1 MEYRY
6 VQSAEQLMT
15 CMDSLLS
22 AKVMAVH
29 IQTAGPEPHRHR
41 LRLIQLAVPECPV
54 VAVDAFSV
62 LPEGKPLLK
71 RIL

>member
-1 MEYRY
+1 M
-6 VQSAEQLMT
+6 S

-29 IQTAGPEPHRHR
+29 IRTAGPEPQRHR

-71 RIL
+71 RILEGPAV